1 MATTRPSLVAAHP
14 SVEPHLDARA
24 GAQRA
29 RLLEAMVQVVADK
42 GYAAATVT
50 DAVRAARVSR
60 GTFYALFASK
70 EACFIEA
77 YRHGVDV
84 LDGRIDAAVRTAG
97 SDWRDGLRA
106 GLRAYLESLFAEP
119 RFARM
124 WMTEIHAAGS
134 AALRERDAT
143 LERFA
148 ARYGGSFRAATRE
161 HDDRRMPSEDALFA
175 LAAGA
180 DQLVCRWLLAG
191 KRADIETFTETLFT
205 IAVAVLEGAARTNQG
220 AI

>member
-1 MATTRPSLVAAHP
+1 VDRPSLVAAHP
-14 SVEPHLDARA
+14 SVEPHLDART

-42 GYAAATVT
+42 GYADATVA

-77 YRHGVDV
+77 YRHGADV
-84 LDGRIDAAVRTAG
+84 LDARIEEAVRTTAG
-97 SDWRDGLRA
+97 DWRDRLRA
-106 GLRAYLESLFAEP
+106 GLRAYLEELFAEP

-124 WMTEIHAAGS
+124 WMTEIHVAGER
-134 AALRERDAT
+134 ALRERTAT

-148 ARYGGSFRAATRE
+148 ARYGGSFRAATRARPE
-161 HDDRRMPSEDALFA
+161 LRMPSQDALFV
-175 LAAGA
+175 LAAGV
-180 DQLVCRWLLAG
+180 DQLLCARLLAG
-191 KRADIETFTETLFT
+191 GDEDLDELTDSLLS
-205 IAVAVLEGAARTNQG
+205 IAVALLEGTAAHHQG
-220 AI
+220 DR